1 MTSEL
6 RVTGFQTV
14 TTEFAEDRPSLDE
27 LYLIRS
33 PSTYI
38 VDTLG
43 ASRHFHVKAGDKIIV
58 SRKHHPRHGDLVIGV
73 IHNDFVL
80 ARLECREDKKILRP
94 FGAVLEED
102 NDNVLVWGVVVA
114 IINNYR

>member
-27 LYLIRS
+27 PYLIRS
-33 PSTYI
+33 PSTYV

-43 ASRHFHVKAGDKIIV
+43 ASKYFHVRAGDKIIV
-58 SRKHHPRHGDLVIGV
+58 SRKHHPRHNDLVIAV

-80 ARLECREDKKILRP
+80 ARLEFQGGRKVLKP
-94 FGAVLEED
+94 FGAILNEA
-102 NDNVLVWGVVVA
+102 NDEVLVWGVVVA